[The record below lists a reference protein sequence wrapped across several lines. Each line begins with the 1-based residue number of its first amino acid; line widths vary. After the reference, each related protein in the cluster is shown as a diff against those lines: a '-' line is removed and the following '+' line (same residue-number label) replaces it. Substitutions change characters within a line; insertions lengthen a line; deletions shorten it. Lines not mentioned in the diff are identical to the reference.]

1 MEGLQKVLQS
11 QQEQREQT
19 DLKLTQINQSE
30 SMTQRTIQENKKL
43 KAQLALFREKEAKQ
57 DEANQTLAQKYNSVC
72 TDYQKL
78 KAKICQMELN
88 EK

>member
-1 MEGLQKVLQS
+1 M
-11 QQEQREQT
+11 
-19 DLKLTQINQSE
+19 
-30 SMTQRTIQENKKL
+30 
-43 KAQLALFREKEAKQ
+43 FREKEAKQ

-88 EK
+88 EKQYDGEITGLRE